1 MKKINYLAMLLA
13 AGMFAACSDTLED
26 ATGGNNTNTP
36 ATGEG
41 YVKVAINMPTTSGA
55 MTRADDDDTD
65 TDDNDVVLDDG
76 IANEYKVTDGAI
88 VFFKTTSEEAAKDP
102 DANATFVSAYK
113 LGELIVTNDPS
124 SQVTERVATVTAAPM
139 VDATKNEALYALVIL
154 NVPTTVTVDADA
166 HTMKINGTDVA
177 TTDKLSKFTTALT
190 GQQLATYIGENKDDF
205 TMSNAP
211 LSTED
216 GTDNTYSTPAAKTLV
231 PVTVY
236 ETQEAAEA
244 NEAARIYVERV
255 AAKVTLKGF
264 TYNNSEY
271 TKTVTS
277 EGAYKGDI
285 VKLDGWA
292 LNVTNKS
299 TSLVRNVE
307 GFKASTETD
316 SWLAAATS
324 PATNATARFAG
335 TQVIPVKEG
344 TNYYRIYWAKDGNYD
359 SATPSTDFDTYYTGE
374 NGSITPAEPTWNANT
389 ADNEAD
395 VNKDYALYCLENTM
409 DYDQQSNDRSTTVVL
424 KTQYL
429 TKFGDQTTATAQDFF
444 ICGANPKKYPK
455 ADVTVTSPEQ
465 GTLPGICSYVIKAA
479 NDVLADGSKI
489 GNDVL
494 TLNSTATAGT
504 YNSLDEIK
512 KLFSVAADKSMTE
525 VQWNAIWNQV
535 GTIKYYKGGTSY
547 YYDDIYVR
555 HFNDSETPWNDGEE
569 YGIQHLGR
577 YGVVRN
583 NWYEVNVNSISGPG
597 EPSIDEPGGEDNDD
611 AEGYI
616 NCQINVLSWAK
627 RSQSV
632 DL

>member
-26 ATGGNNTNTP
+26 TTGGTNTNTP

-55 MTRADDDDTD
+55 MTRANDDQDASPDGPD
-65 TDDNDVVLDDG
+65 IEFNDG
-76 IANEYKVTDGAI
+76 IANEYKVNDGVI
-88 VFFKTTSEEAAKDP
+88 VFFKTASQEDANDP

-113 LGELIVTNDPS
+113 LGELTVTNDPS
-124 SQVTERVATVTAAPM
+124 SQVTERVATVTEAPM

-154 NVPTTVTVDADA
+154 NVPSTVTVDADA
-166 HTMKINGTDVA
+166 HTMKINNTDVA
-177 TTDKLSKFTTALT
+177 TTDKLTKFTTALT
-190 GQQLATYIGENKDDF
+190 NQTLTTYIGDSKDDF

-216 GTDNTYSTPAAKTLV
+216 GGDNTYSSPAAKTLV

-244 NEAARIYVERV
+244 NDAARIYVERV
-255 AAKVTLKGF
+255 AAKVTLSGF
-264 TYNNSEY
+264 TYKNSEY
-271 TKTVTS
+271 TITVTS
-277 EGAYKGDI
+277 EGVYSGDV
-285 VKLDGWA
+285 VKLNGWA

-307 GFKASTETD
+307 GFIASTETG

-324 PATNATARFAG
+324 PVTNVTARFAG
-335 TQVIPVKEG
+335 KEVIPVKEG

-359 SATPSTDFDTYYTGE
+359 SATPTTDFDTFYTGE
-374 NGSITPAEPTWNANT
+374 NGSITPSEPTWNENT
-389 ADNEAD
+389 SDNNTD

-409 DYDQQSNDRSTTVVL
+409 DYGQQSNDRSTTVVL

-429 TKFGDQTTATAQDFF
+429 TKFGDATEASAQDFF
-444 ICGANPKKYPK
+444 ICGATPTKYPK
-455 ADVTVTSPEQ
+455 SDVTVSEPS
-465 GTLPGICSYVIKAA
+465 GTIDGICSHVVKTA
-479 NDVLADGSKI
+479 NEVLGEDSQI

-494 TLNSTATAGT
+494 TLSSTATAGT
-504 YNSLDEIK
+504 YNSLEEIK
-512 KLFSVAADKSMTE
+512 KLFSVASDKSITDA
-525 VQWNAIWNQV
+525 QWNAIWNQV
-535 GTIKYYKGGTSY
+535 GTIKYYKGGISY

-597 EPSIDEPGGEDNDD
+597 EPSIDQPDEEDNDD

>member
-55 MTRADDDDTD
+55 MTRADDDDKNTGS
-65 TDDNDVVLDDG
+65 NDVVLDDG

-88 VFFKTTSEEAAKDP
+88 VFFKTTSEEAAKNP

-113 LGELIVTNDPS
+113 LGELTVTMDPS
-124 SQVTERVATVTAAPM
+124 TQVTERVATVTEAPM
-139 VDATKNEALYALVIL
+139 VDATKNEALYALVFL
-154 NVPTTVTVDADA
+154 NVPTTVVVDADA
-166 HTMKINGTDVA
+166 HTLTLNGTA
-177 TTDKLSKFTTALT
+177 LTSTDKLEKFTTALSNQT
-190 GQQLATYIGENKDDF
+190 LATYIGNSKDDF

-216 GTDNTYSTPAAKTLV
+216 GGDNTYSTPAAKTLV

-244 NEAARIYVERV
+244 NDAARIYVERV
-255 AAKVTLKGF
+255 VAKVTLKGF
-264 TYNNSEY
+264 IYSSSKY

-277 EGAYKGDI
+277 EGVYKGDI
-285 VKLDGWA
+285 VQLDGWA

-307 GFKASTETD
+307 GFKASTETN

-324 PATNATARFAG
+324 PATNETSRFAG
-335 TQVIPVKEG
+335 TQVIPIKES

-359 SATPSTDFDTYYTGE
+359 SATPATDFDTFYTGE
-374 NGSITPAEPTWNANT
+374 NGSITPSEPTWNENT
-389 ADNEAD
+389 SDNNTD

-409 DYDQQSNDRSTTVVL
+409 DYDQQLNDRSTTVVL

-429 TKFGDQTTATAQDFF
+429 TKFGGQTTATAQDFF
-444 ICGANPKKYPK
+444 ICGANPKKYP
-455 ADVTVTSPEQ
+455 ASDITVSEPS
-465 GTLPGICSYVIKAA
+465 GTIDGICSHVVKTA
-479 NDVLADGSKI
+479 NEVLGEDSQI
-489 GNDVL
+489 GDDVL
-494 TLNSTATAGT
+494 TLSSTATAGT

-512 KLFSVAADKSMTE
+512 KLFSVAEGKSVTDD
-525 VQWNAIWNQV
+525 QWNAIWNQV
-535 GTIKYYKGGTSY
+535 GTIKYYKGGKSY

-597 EPSIDEPGGEDNDD
+597 EPSIDQPDEEDNDD

-632 DL
+632 NL

>member
-26 ATGGNNTNTP
+26 ATGGTNTNTP

-55 MTRADDDDTD
+55 MTRADDDNTD
-65 TDDNDVVLDDG
+65 TGSNDVVLEDG

-88 VFFKTTSEEAAKDP
+88 VFFKTTTEDAAKDP

-113 LGELIVTNDPS
+113 LGELTVTNDPS
-124 SQVTERVATVTAAPM
+124 SQVTERVATVTEAPM

-154 NVPTTVTVDADA
+154 NVPTTVEVDADA
-166 HTMKINGTDVA
+166 HTMKLGGTA
-177 TTDKLSKFTTALT
+177 LTTNDKLEKFTTALSNQT
-190 GQQLATYIGENKDDF
+190 LATYIGSSKDDF

-216 GTDNTYSTPAAKTLV
+216 GGDNTYSNPAAKTLV

-244 NEAARIYVERV
+244 NDAARIYVERV
-255 AAKVTLKGF
+255 VAKVTLKGF
-264 TYNNSEY
+264 TYSDSKY

-277 EGAYKGDI
+277 EGVYNGDI
-285 VKLDGWA
+285 VQLEGWA

-307 GFKASTETD
+307 GFKASTETG
-316 SWLAAATS
+316 SWLSAATS
-324 PATNATARFAG
+324 PATNETSRFAG
-335 TQVIPVKEG
+335 TQVIPIKES

-359 SATPSTDFDTYYTGE
+359 SATPATDFDTFYTGE
-374 NGSITPAEPTWNANT
+374 NGSITPSEPTWNKNT
-389 ADNEAD
+389 SDNNTTTD
-395 VNKDYALYCLENTM
+395 NDYALYCLENTM
-409 DYDQQSNDRSTTVVL
+409 DYDQQLNDRSTTVVL
-424 KTQYL
+424 ETQYL
-429 TKFGDQTTATAQDFF
+429 TKFGDGEATAQDFF
-444 ICGANPKKYPK
+444 ICGATPTKHPAKDITVSNP
-455 ADVTVTSPEQ
+455 SS
-465 GTLPGICSYVIKAA
+465 GTIKGICSYVVEEA
-479 NDVLADGSKI
+479 NKVLSNGSTIGKDVLE
-489 GNDVL
+489 
-494 TLNSTATAGT
+494 LNSDATAGT

-512 KLFSVAADKSMTE
+512 KLFKAADSKTITDD
-525 VQWNAIWNQV
+525 QWNAIWNQV
-535 GTIKYYKGGTSY
+535 GTIKYYKGGKSY

-555 HFNDSETPWNDGEE
+555 HFNDLETPWNDGEE

-583 NWYEVNVNSISGPG
+583 NWYEVKVNSISGPG
-597 EPSIDEPGGEDNDD
+597 EPSIDQPDGEDNDD

>member
-26 ATGGNNTNTP
+26 ATGGTNTNTP

-55 MTRADDDDTD
+55 MTRADDDDKNTGS
-65 TDDNDVVLDDG
+65 NDVVLDDG

-88 VFFKTTSEEAAKDP
+88 VFFKTTSEEAAKNP

-113 LGELIVTNDPS
+113 LGELTVTMDPS
-124 SQVTERVATVTAAPM
+124 TQVTERVATVTEAPM
-139 VDATKNEALYALVIL
+139 VDATKNEALYALVFL
-154 NVPTTVTVDADA
+154 NVPTTVVVDADA
-166 HTMKINGTDVA
+166 HTLTLNGTA
-177 TTDKLSKFTTALT
+177 LTSTDKLEKFTTALSNQT
-190 GQQLATYIGENKDDF
+190 LATYIGNSKDDF

-216 GTDNTYSTPAAKTLV
+216 GGDNTYSTPAAKTLV

-244 NEAARIYVERV
+244 NDAARIYVERV
-255 AAKVTLKGF
+255 VAKVTLKGF
-264 TYNNSEY
+264 IYSNSKY

-277 EGAYKGDI
+277 EGVYKGDI
-285 VKLDGWA
+285 VQLDGWA

-307 GFKASTETD
+307 GFKASTETN

-324 PATNATARFAG
+324 PATNETSRFAG
-335 TQVIPVKEG
+335 TQVIPIKES

-359 SATPSTDFDTYYTGE
+359 SATPATDFDTFYTGE
-374 NGSITPAEPTWNANT
+374 NGSITPSEPTWNENT
-389 ADNEAD
+389 SDNNTD

-409 DYDQQSNDRSTTVVL
+409 DYDQQLNNRSTTVVL
-424 KTQYL
+424 KTKYL
-429 TKFGDQTTATAQDFF
+429 TKFGNGEATAQNFF
-444 ICGANPKKYPK
+444 ICGANPTKYPD

-465 GTLPGICSYVIKAA
+465 GTIDGICSYVIKAA
-479 NDVLADGSKI
+479 NEVLETGDQI
-489 GNDVL
+489 DNDVL
-494 TLNSTATAGT
+494 ELNSSADAGT
-504 YNSLDEIK
+504 YNSVDDIK
-512 KLFSVAADKSMTE
+512 NLFKAAEGKSITDD
-525 VQWNAIWNQV
+525 QWNAIWNQV
-535 GTIKYYKGGTSY
+535 GTIKYYKGGISY

-597 EPSIDEPGGEDNDD
+597 EPSIDQPDGEDNDD

>member
-26 ATGGNNTNTP
+26 ATGGTNTNTP

-55 MTRADDDDTD
+55 MTRADDDDMD
-65 TDDNDVVLDDG
+65 TGSNDVVLDDG
-76 IANEYKVTDGAI
+76 IANEYKVTDGVI
-88 VFFKTTSEEAAKDP
+88 VFFKTTSEEDAKAP

-113 LGELIVTNDPS
+113 LGELTVTNDPS
-124 SQVTERVATVTAAPM
+124 SQVTERVATVTEAPM

-154 NVPTTVTVDADA
+154 NVPSTVTVDADA
-166 HTMKINGTDVA
+166 HTMKINNTDVA
-177 TTDKLSKFTTALT
+177 TTDKLSKFTTALSSQT
-190 GQQLATYIGENKDDF
+190 LATYIGDNKDDF

-236 ETQEAAEA
+236 EEQSAAEA
-244 NEAARIYVERV
+244 NPAARIYVERV

-264 TYNNSEY
+264 TYSSSKY

-277 EGAYKGDI
+277 EGVYKGDI
-285 VKLDGWA
+285 VQLDGWA

-307 GFKASTETD
+307 GFKASTETN

-324 PATNATARFAG
+324 PATNETSRFAG
-335 TQVIPVKEG
+335 TQVIPIKES

-359 SATPSTDFDTYYTGE
+359 SATPATDFDTFYTGE
-374 NGSITPAEPTWNANT
+374 NGSITPSEPTWNENT
-389 ADNEAD
+389 SDNNTD

-409 DYDQQSNDRSTTVVL
+409 DYDQQLNDRSTTVVL

-429 TKFGDQTTATAQDFF
+429 TKFGGQTTATAQDFF
-444 ICGANPKKYPK
+444 ICGANPKKYP
-455 ADVTVTSPEQ
+455 ASDITVSEPS
-465 GTLPGICSYVIKAA
+465 GTIDGICSHVVKTA
-479 NDVLADGSKI
+479 NEVLGEDSQI
-489 GNDVL
+489 GDDVL
-494 TLNSTATAGT
+494 TLSSTATAGT

-512 KLFSVAADKSMTE
+512 KLFSVAEGKSVTDD
-525 VQWNAIWNQV
+525 QWNAIWNQV
-535 GTIKYYKGGTSY
+535 GTIKYYKGGKSY

-555 HFNDSETPWNDGEE
+555 HFNDLETPWNDGEE

-583 NWYEVNVNSISGPG
+583 NWYEVKVNSISGPG
-597 EPSIDEPGGEDNDD
+597 EPSIDQPDGEDNDD